1 MQQYG
6 SNSVMSNGPAAI
18 DRAERKDTRERAMVV
33 GMDPEQRMKREDV
46 TIENL
51 QKVAL
56 TRQNENLAR

>member
-1 MQQYG
+1 
-6 SNSVMSNGPAAI
+6 
-18 DRAERKDTRERAMVV
+18 
-33 GMDPEQRMKREDV
+33 MDPEQRMKREDV